1 MSDLFVQKSN
11 HSLSL
16 SNHKIIVKNG
26 QGQIVK
32 EISIHL
38 VENLLIFGQAQV
50 TTQLLRVLA
59 KKNIN
64 VYYFTGEG
72 KFLYSLDSYR
82 QEDFDKQ
89 AIQAKACFDKNFCL
103 SISQKIA
110 SAKVKHQL
118 ALLKNY
124 NQDGLLSSEDF
135 SRFYET
141 LEKISEAKSISE
153 VMGYEGRIAKSY
165 FYYLGLLVPDEFRFY
180 GRSRRPAQDC
190 FNSLLNFGYSLLYSC
205 FLGLIRKNGLSYG
218 FGVMHQSHQH
228 HASLASDLMEE
239 WRPIIV
245 DNTILDLIFSGEL
258 SVLHFEKDQDGA
270 YYLDQEGRR
279 IFIQAMRERMLE
291 IHQYVEVDKKRY
303 TFFYMADL
311 QIKGLIRA
319 FESLKP
325 ELYVTGYTGE

>member
-89 AIQAKACFDKNFCL
+89 AFQAKACFDKNFCL

-118 ALLKNY
+118 ALLK
-124 NQDGLLSSEDF
+124 
-135 SRFYET
+135 
-141 LEKISEAKSISE
+141 
-153 VMGYEGRIAKSY
+153 
-165 FYYLGLLVPDEFRFY
+165 
-180 GRSRRPAQDC
+180 
-190 FNSLLNFGYSLLYSC
+190 
-205 FLGLIRKNGLSYG
+205 
-218 FGVMHQSHQH
+218 
-228 HASLASDLMEE
+228 
-239 WRPIIV
+239 II
-245 DNTILDLIFSGEL
+245 T
-258 SVLHFEKDQDGA
+258 K
-270 YYLDQEGRR
+270 
-279 IFIQAMRERMLE
+279 
-291 IHQYVEVDKKRY
+291 
-303 TFFYMADL
+303 MA
-311 QIKGLIRA
+311 
-319 FESLKP
+319 F
-325 ELYVTGYTGE
+325 